1 MNRFPGTMR
10 DFAPVLAVCAAV
22 LFPTASPG
30 QSYPVKPIRIVV
42 PYAAGGATDN
52 YARVIGPRYTE
63 AWGQQVI
70 IENRPGAGG
79 NIGSAVV
86 AKAAPDGYTIL
97 LNTSGQAIA
106 PALFRK
112 LPYDAAKE
120 LQPVVMLVRGVQ
132 MLMVSP
138 AVTAGSVKELIAQI
152 KANPGKFN
160 FGSNGV
166 GSGPH
171 LAGELFRSLAGL
183 EVVHIPYK
191 GDAAMTPAILANE
204 VQYAFLPGAAA
215 TALVRAGKLRAL
227 GVASG
232 TRTTFFPEVPTLSEA
247 GVPGYEL
254 STWAGLFVPGGTARD
269 IVQKISAEG
278 VRIMRLPE
286 VQKFFGNLGVET
298 LAVGVEGFEAR
309 YKSDLEKYA
318 KLIRDAGI
326 PQED

>member
-1 MNRFPGTMR
+1 MR
-10 DFAPVLAVCAAV
+10 SIQSLAMPLALSMLALWPAA
-22 LFPTASPG
+22 ANS
-30 QSYPVKPIRIVV
+30 QSYPVKPIRLIV

-79 NIGSAVV
+79 NIGSAIV
-86 AKAAPDGYTIL
+86 AKAPPDGYTIL

-183 EVVHIPYK
+183 DVVHIPYK

-204 VQYAFLPGAAA
+204 VQYAFLPAAAA
-215 TALVRAGKLRAL
+215 TSLVRGGKLRAL

-232 TRTTFFPEVPTLSEA
+232 TRTVFFPDVPSLSEA

-254 STWAGLFVPGGTARD
+254 STWAGLFTPGGTPRD
-269 IVQKISAEG
+269 IVQKISGEG
-278 VRIMRLPE
+278 VRIMKLPD
-286 VQKFFGNLGVET
+286 VQKFFANLGVET
-298 LAVGVEGFEAR
+298 LAVGVEGFEVR
-309 YKSDLEKYA
+309 YKADLEKYA

>member
-1 MNRFPGTMR
+1 MIRVHGVALL
-10 DFAPVLAVCAAV
+10 FALSSAMVLPICAHSQA
-22 LFPTASPG
+22 
-30 QSYPVKPIRIVV
+30 YPVKPIRIVV

-52 YARVIGPRYTE
+52 YARVFGPKFTE

-112 LPYDAAKE
+112 LPYDAAKD
-120 LQPVVMLVRGVQ
+120 LQPVMMLVRGVQ
-132 MLMVSP
+132 VLMVSP
-138 AVTAGSVKELIAQI
+138 AVTATTVKELIAQI
-152 KANPGKFN
+152 KAQPGKFN

-171 LAGELFRSLAGL
+171 LAGELFRSLAGV

-191 GDAAMTPAILANE
+191 GDAALTPALLANE
-204 VQYAFLPGAAA
+204 VQFAFLPAAAA
-215 TALVRAGKLRAL
+215 TPLIRAGKLRPL
-227 GVASG
+227 GVASA
-232 TRTTFFPEVPTLSEA
+232 TRTTFLPEVPTIAEA
-247 GVPGYEL
+247 GVPNYDL
-254 STWAGLFVPGGTARD
+254 STWAGLFVPSGTPRD

-278 VRIMRLPE
+278 VRMIRLPDI
-286 VQKFFGNLGVET
+286 QKILANWGVET
-298 LAVGVEGFEAR
+298 LGVGVEEFEVR
-309 YKSDLEKYA
+309 YKVDIAKYA